1 MLDPLIIAYIKNSI
15 LKNFEHIDLQG
26 IVYPDSP
33 FVDVSIIKRT
43 ERTYRIV
50 GVLTLT
56 VSEPDYMEE
65 SPDEELM
72 KKILTARKKINLD
85 DNDPITLRWL
95 EEGWIMKEIRLK
107 KDQKTVASIQYRMG
121 YRLYKYREMQLQNK
135 KDIIDQELQN
145 WNESAATLDY
155 AHEQV
160 ISLTSKR
167 GLQTLVTIIH
177 ERYGQG
183 FEDIR
188 DSSLFPSKWPME
200 KRLKFLHFVLA
211 FVQIALNKTHF
222 DWKEIGASYY
232 KEIGG
237 SKEFDLYKD
246 EFIAHL
252 ENWAQ
257 CSADSL
263 GLTSLGKI
271 TPLYFAGQIVGQFS
285 TYQNGPVHA
294 LTDIAIDEEEYSTDA
309 TTLWL
314 VENRSILTRIAA
326 EKGFLMESS
335 SLVLCVDGHLRTSH
349 RLCIQQLL
357 KNSSLD
363 QVIIWSDYDPDGL
376 QISRELYLAVA
387 LYDHIRLKWITH
399 ILEPVTS
406 WQQYEAY
413 MLALLNHQK
422 MEQEQMLGG
431 VNDWKKW
438 ISH

>member
-1 MLDPLIIAYIKNSI
+1 MLDPLIITYINKSI
-15 LKNFEHIDLQG
+15 LKKDEHIDLQG
-26 IVYPDSP
+26 NVYPDSP
-33 FVDVSIIKRT
+33 FVDVSIIRRT
-43 ERTYRIV
+43 ERTYRVV
-50 GVLTLT
+50 GVLTLMAD
-56 VSEPDYMEE
+56 EPDYIEE

-72 KKILTARKKINLD
+72 RKISTVRKKINLD

-95 EEGWIMKEIRLK
+95 EKGWIMKEIRFK
-107 KDQKTVASIQYRMG
+107 KDQKTVTSIQYRMG
-121 YRLYKYREMQLQNK
+121 YRLHKYREIQLRNK
-135 KDIIDQELQN
+135 MDIIDQELRN
-145 WNESAATLDY
+145 WNQSAATLEY
-155 AHEQV
+155 AYEH
-160 ISLTSKR
+160 TSKKE
-167 GLQTLVTIIH
+167 LQTLVSIMN

-188 DSSLFPSKWPME
+188 DSSLFPSKWSIE

-211 FVQIALNKTHF
+211 FVQLALNKTNF

-237 SKEFDLYKD
+237 SKEFDLFKD
-246 EFIAHL
+246 EFITHL

-285 TYQNGPVHA
+285 TYQYGPVHA
-294 LTDIAIDEEEYSTDA
+294 LTDIAIDEEEYSTGA

-326 EKGFLMESS
+326 EKGFLMETN

-363 QVIIWSDYDPDGL
+363 QVIVWSDYDPDGL

-387 LYDHIRLKWITH
+387 QYDRIRLKWITH
-399 ILEPVTS
+399 SLETVTS
-406 WQQYEAY
+406 WEQYEAN